1 MYPVVKR
8 RDLAD
13 NIVLLEVQAPE
24 VAAKALPG
32 EFVIVRVNEQ
42 AERIP
47 LTVMDFN
54 REKGTIT
61 IVIQEVGYSSAVIN
75 SLKEGDSFLDF
86 VGPLGVPTE
95 IENYGR
101 VVCVAGGLGAAPVFP
116 IARALKEAGNEV
128 ISIIGARSKDL
139 IILEE
144 EMAAVSD
151 KLLLA
156 TNDGS
161 AGVQGFVT
169 DALAKVLEETD
180 GKVDH
185 VWAIG
190 PMIMMKA
197 VCDFTRDKGIK
208 TIVSM
213 NPIMVDGTGMCGA
226 CRISVGGETKF
237 ACVDGPE
244 FDGHLVD
251 FNLAM
256 KRLAYFKEEEKRAMA
271 RLNCG
276 GGCGCH

>member
-8 RDLAD
+8 RDLAT
-13 NIVLLEVQAPE
+13 NIVLLEVKAPE

-32 EFVIVRVNEQ
+32 QFIIVRVDEQ
-42 AERIP
+42 GERIP

-54 REKGTIT
+54 REQGTIT
-61 IVIQEVGYSSAVIN
+61 IVIQEVGYSSKVIN
-75 SLKEGDSFLDF
+75 QLQEGDSFLDF
-86 VGPLGVPTE
+86 VGPLGVATE
-95 IENYGR
+95 IENHGR
-101 VVCVAGGLGAAPVFP
+101 VVCVAGGLGAAPVYP

-128 ISIIGARSKDL
+128 ITIIGARCKDL
-139 IILEE
+139 IILEDE
-144 EMAAVSD
+144 LGAVSD
-151 KLLLA
+151 KVILA

-161 AGVQGFVT
+161 AGVKGFVT
-169 DALAKVLEETD
+169 DALAQVLEETG

-185 VWAIG
+185 IWAIG

-197 VCDFTRDKGIK
+197 VVEYTRDKGLK

-226 CRISVGGETKF
+226 CRISVGNETKF

-251 FNLAM
+251 FDLAM
-256 KRLAYFKEEEKRAMA
+256 RRLTYFKDEEKRAQA
-271 RLNCG
+271 RCNCG

>member
-8 RDLAD
+8 RDLAT
-13 NIVLLEVQAPE
+13 NIVLLEVKAPE

-32 EFVIVRVNEQ
+32 QFIIVRVDEQ
-42 AERIP
+42 GERIP

-54 REKGTIT
+54 REQGTIT
-61 IVIQEVGYSSAVIN
+61 IVIQEVGYSSKVIN
-75 SLKEGDSFLDF
+75 QLQEGDSFLDF
-86 VGPLGVPTE
+86 VGPLGVATE
-95 IENYGR
+95 IENHGR
-101 VVCVAGGLGAAPVFP
+101 VVCVAGGLGAAPVYP

-128 ISIIGARSKDL
+128 ITIIGARCKDL
-139 IILEE
+139 IILEDE
-144 EMAAVSD
+144 LGAVSD
-151 KLLLA
+151 KVILA

-161 AGVQGFVT
+161 AGVKGFVT
-169 DALAKVLEETD
+169 DALAQVLEETD

-185 VWAIG
+185 IWAIG

-197 VCDFTRDKGIK
+197 VVEYTRDKGLK

-251 FNLAM
+251 FDLAM
-256 KRLAYFKEEEKRAMA
+256 RRLTYFKDEEKRAQA
-271 RLNCG
+271 RCNCG